1 MTGIATIVDQV
12 LGRSVIP
19 PGARPV
25 TPPQARFDVPQA
37 AAPRS
42 KKRPAPKSNRFRI
55 RGFVTAAFDAGT
67 PCRSPRSRRSA
78 ARRTGRCIA
87 TCATWSRRGVSS
99 SGNRAE
105 RTRRR
110 CTAGGR
116 AGERRPPLT
125 TTNTTSAIS

>member
-12 LGRSVIP
+12 LGRSIIP

-67 PCRSPRSRRSA
+67 PMSITEIAQVCGASYRQVHRHVRDLVEEGRVIEWEPRGA
-78 ARRTGRCIA
+78 HAPA
-87 TCATWSRRGVSS
+87 LY
-99 SGNRAE
+99 
-105 RTRRR
+105 RRR
-110 CTAGGR
+110 EGR
-116 AGERRPPLT
+116 
-125 TTNTTSAIS
+125 